1 MWQEDLKNKAS
12 LGYVTMKERRKNED
26 SWREE
31 NEGRED
37 KGEMYLLKI
46 HNKTKIM

>member
-1 MWQEDLKNKAS
+1 MAGRPQEQSQSGLCNHEGK
-12 LGYVTMKERRKNED
+12 TKNED

-46 HNKTKIM
+46 HNKTKIT